1 MPTYWSTKLFSVGF
15 ADQAAYSA
23 KDNAPSYTYLVCE
36 MPDISFNREIEELEL
51 GLDSDGVAPQKVVG
65 STHGGTFTIRM
76 PLRGQASGYDA
87 TGTMTETPEIKL
99 LKELVGT
106 KLDESYVSDD
116 GTTANSDANS
126 IGTIGAVT
134 AGAFAVYGEAG
145 TKTIHATGFVKSQ
158 AAGVATLFEDSII
171 SQVTDDSDRL
181 PSMTLYPNGG
191 QPTAKTFTIKGSD
204 STQSISLIGCIPE
217 SGSISLES
225 GKVPMLEITYRFT
238 AYEYDT
244 SDGGLQSATAFT
256 RLSPVLGTS
265 KGRVWIGGGNAA
277 GDATGASTGSAQTEG
292 TCGVGSFK
300 LDIALD
306 VYEIPCH
313 GASQGVSTV
322 YVSKRNFTTSFTV
335 PQVSTHVDGT
345 TKDSIWGV
353 SLAQE
358 KGYSVSM
365 QVGAQVGSIFAI
377 LIPSAVVTS
386 QPGWG
391 EVEGVQGFTLEM
403 QPQDWSGD
411 TGSAPANTPIR
422 IAFA

>member
-1 MPTYWSTKLFSVGF
+1 MPTYWSSKLFSVGF

-36 MPDISFNREIEELEL
+36 LPDISFNREIEELDL
-51 GLDSDGVAPQKVVG
+51 GLDNDGVAPQRVVG

-76 PLRGQASGYDA
+76 PLRGQSSAYDPS
-87 TGTMTETPEIKL
+87 GTMTETPEIKL
-99 LKELVGT
+99 LKELIGT
-106 KLDESYVSDD
+106 KVDESFVNGD
-116 GTTANSDANS
+116 GVASGSDANTVELA
-126 IGTIGAVT
+126 GVLT
-134 AGAFAVYGEAG
+134 AGAFAVFGEADD
-145 TKTIHATGFVKSQ
+145 KSIHATGFVKSQ
-158 AAGVATLFEDSII
+158 SGPLAQLFEDSIV
-171 SQVTDDSDRL
+171 STVGDRL
-181 PSMTLYPNGG
+181 PSMTLFPNGS
-191 QPTAKTFTIKGSD
+191 QPTAKTFTIKGND
-204 STQSISLIGCIPE
+204 SSQSISMIGCIPE

-238 AYEYDT
+238 GYEYDT

-256 RLSPVLGTS
+256 RLSPILGTS

-277 GDATGASTGSAQTEG
+277 GNGTGVSNGSAETTG

-322 YVSKRNFTTSFTV
+322 YVSKRNFTTSFTI
-335 PQVSTHVDGT
+335 PQESTHVDAT
-345 TKDSIWGV
+345 TKDSVWGV
-353 SLAQE
+353 SLSQE
-358 KGYSVSM
+358 KGYSVSV
-365 QVGAQVGSIFAI
+365 QVGETAGNIFAV
-377 LIPSAVVTS
+377 LIPAAVVTA

-403 QPQDWSGD
+403 QPSDWSGD

-422 IAFA
+422 LAFA

>member
-1 MPTYWSTKLFSVGF
+1 
-15 ADQAAYSA
+15 
-23 KDNAPSYTYLVCE
+23 
-36 MPDISFNREIEELEL
+36 
-51 GLDSDGVAPQKVVG
+51 
-65 STHGGTFTIRM
+65 
-76 PLRGQASGYDA
+76 
-87 TGTMTETPEIKL
+87 
-99 LKELVGT
+99 
-106 KLDESYVSDD
+106 
-116 GTTANSDANS
+116 
-126 IGTIGAVT
+126 
-134 AGAFAVYGEAG
+134 
-145 TKTIHATGFVKSQ
+145 
-158 AAGVATLFEDSII
+158 
-171 SQVTDDSDRL
+171 
-181 PSMTLYPNGG
+181 
-191 QPTAKTFTIKGSD
+191 
-204 STQSISLIGCIPE
+204 
-217 SGSISLES
+217 
-225 GKVPMLEITYRFT
+225 
-238 AYEYDT
+238 
-244 SDGGLQSATAFT
+244 
-256 RLSPVLGTS
+256 
-265 KGRVWIGGGNAA
+265 
-277 GDATGASTGSAQTEG
+277 TEG

>member
-1 MPTYWSTKLFSVGF
+1 MPTYWSSKLFSVGF

-36 MPDISFNREIEELEL
+36 LPDISFNREIEELDL
-51 GLDSDGVAPQKVVG
+51 GLDSDGVAPQRVVG

-87 TGTMTETPEIKL
+87 TGSMTETPEIKL

-106 KLDESYVSDD
+106 KEDQSYGDGD
-116 GTTANSDANS
+116 GTASGSDAN
-126 IGTIGAVT
+126 TIEILGSVT
-134 AGAFAVYGEAG
+134 PGNFTLYGDAP
-145 TKTIHATGFVKSQ
+145 TKVVHCSGFVKSQ
-158 AAGVATLFEDSII
+158 TGTTVNLFEDSIL
-171 SQVTDDSDRL
+171 SAVTDNSDKC
-181 PSMTLYPNGG
+181 PTMTIYPNGG

-204 STQSISLIGCIPE
+204 STQSICLIGCIPE

-238 AYEYDT
+238 SYEYDT
-244 SDGGLQSATAFT
+244 SDGGLQSADVFT

-277 GDATGASTGSAQTEG
+277 GDGTGASNGSAETEG

-300 LDIALD
+300 LDIALE

-313 GASQGVSTV
+313 GAAQGVSTV

-377 LIPSAVVTS
+377 LIPSAVVTA